1 MDGPLM
7 FPGSCGQI
15 ARMANDGGKLDRR
28 GFFTQGFRRAFQEV
42 VESLGERVAPVKYQR
57 PPGALPEPAFLAACT
72 RCGDCVGVC
81 PVHAITK
88 LGSSHGLAAGTPV
101 LDVAVTACI
110 MCETMPCAAAC
121 PTPALEVPSWGWRD
135 ARIAQLEI
143 ETERCIAFRDVACGI
158 CARVCPVGEDALRLD
173 EKGRPVVGAACT
185 GCGQCINACVTTPSS
200 LRATPL
206 EMLA

>member
-1 MDGPLM
+1 M
-7 FPGSCGQI
+7 FPGHLGEI
-15 ARMANDGGKLDRR
+15 PLMANEGGRLDRR
-28 GFFTQGFRRAFQEV
+28 GFFTQGFRRAVQEV

-72 RCGDCVGVC
+72 RCGDCVSVC

-88 LGSSHGLAAGTPV
+88 LAPSQGLAAGTPV
-101 LDVAVTACI
+101 LDVAITACI
-110 MCETMPCAAAC
+110 MCETMPCAEVC

-135 ARIAQLEI
+135 AQIAKLEI

-173 EKGRPVVGAACT
+173 DKGRPVVGAACT

-200 LRATPL
+200 LHATPL
-206 EMLA
+206 EMLT